1 VTVSVTTDQYASE
14 IEWILEGSGS
24 TTSNNPMS
32 NNQQYSTPICVDS
45 ADCHTFTIT
54 DDYGDGILGPG
65 GFTVTVDNNLELSSP
80 SNGSGWSSLTTE
92 FGSCSAPTPT
102 APTPTAPTPTAPTP
116 TAPTPTAPTPTAPTP
131 TAPTPVT
138 SCPSDQLEV
147 DVEVTT
153 DFYPDEIRYIFL

>member
-24 TTSNNPMS
+24 TTSNNPNPMS
-32 NNQQYSTPICVDS
+32 NNQQYSTTICVDS

-54 DDYGDGILGPG
+54 DSYGDGILVPG

-80 SNGSGWSSLTTE
+80 SNGSGWFSLTTE
-92 FGSCSAPTPT
+92 FGSCS
-102 APTPTAPTPTAPTP
+102 APTP

-153 DFYPDEIRYIFL
+153 DSWPYETRYIFL

>member
-1 VTVSVTTDQYASE
+1 
-14 IEWILEGSGS
+14 
-24 TTSNNPMS
+24 MS
-32 NNQQYSTPICVDS
+32 NNQQYSTTICVDS

-54 DDYGDGILGPG
+54 DSYGDGILIPG

-80 SNGSGWSSLTTE
+80 SNGSGWFSLTTE
-92 FGSCSAPTPT
+92 FGSCS
-102 APTPTAPTPTAPTP
+102 
-116 TAPTPTAPTPTAPTP
+116 APTPTAPTP